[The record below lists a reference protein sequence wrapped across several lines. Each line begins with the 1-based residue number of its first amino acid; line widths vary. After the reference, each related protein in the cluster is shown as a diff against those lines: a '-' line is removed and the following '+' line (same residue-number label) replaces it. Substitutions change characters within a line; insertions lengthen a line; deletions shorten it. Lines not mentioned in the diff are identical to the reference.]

1 MKIGLALSGGGARCI
16 SHLGVLQLFEEIGL
30 KIESISGSSAGA
42 IAGAFFAA
50 GYAPQ
55 EIMELIISTKVYKLL
70 RPALSKTGLLIL
82 KKTERV
88 FLKYF
93 PDDDFSQLSIPLFV
107 AATDLNRGTTTF
119 FSRGPLIKPL
129 LASACVPVIF
139 EPVKIKD
146 ASYIDGGILNNLP
159 IEPLQERGHRIIG
172 LNSNPIGSD
181 FQVTNVKD
189 LVERSLLLAITNHTH
204 TKASAC
210 DLFLEPPQLGKYKI
224 FDFGKA
230 REIFDIGYNY
240 AKENLGKLEELI
252 INDITT

>member
-1 MKIGLALSGGGARCI
+1 MKIGLALSGGGARGI

-30 KIESISGSSAGA
+30 KIDSISGSSAGA
-42 IAGAFFAA
+42 IAGALFAV
-50 GYAPQ
+50 GYSPK
-55 EIMELIISTKVYKLL
+55 EILELIISTKVYKML
-70 RPALSKTGLLIL
+70 RPALSKTGLLNL
-82 KKTERV
+82 HKTERV

-107 AATDLNRGTTTF
+107 AATDLNKGTTTF

-129 LASACVPVIF
+129 LASASVPVIF
-139 EPVKIKD
+139 EPVIIKNT
-146 ASYIDGGILNNLP
+146 AYIDGGILNNLP
-159 IEPLQERGHRIIG
+159 IEPLQDRCQRIIG

-210 DLFLEPPQLGKYKI
+210 HLFLEPPQLGKYKI

-252 INDITT
+252 INDKSS